1 MVKRLLVVTVLLLF
15 LFQGVAFAAG
25 TAGEVVYRDALY
37 GAVVGAILGSAIYLV
52 DQDDFA
58 AKLGTGVA
66 VGTLG
71 GLFFGVAETRS
82 LVEIKAD
89 KMKFALP
96 SPMIRKRNSG
106 ILYTTSLLRV
116 DF

>member
-1 MVKRLLVVTVLLLF
+1 MLRRLVVVTVLLLF
-15 LFQGVAFAAG
+15 LFQGVAAAAG
-25 TAGEVVYRDALY
+25 TEGEIVFRDALY
-37 GAVVGAILGSAIYLV
+37 GAVVGALLGSAIYLV
-52 DQDDFA
+52 DQDDFP
-58 AKLGTGVA
+58 AKLGMGVA

-82 LVEIKAD
+82 LVEIRDD
-89 KMKFALP
+89 KVRLAVP
-96 SPMIRKRNSG
+96 SPMIQKRNSG